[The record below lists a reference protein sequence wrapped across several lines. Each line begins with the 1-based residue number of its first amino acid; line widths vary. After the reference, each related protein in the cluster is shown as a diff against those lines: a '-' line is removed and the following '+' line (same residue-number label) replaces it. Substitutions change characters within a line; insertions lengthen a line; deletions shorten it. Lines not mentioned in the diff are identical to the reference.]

1 MDPLIGTAKP
11 KPPVGEFLLERRG
24 KSRSRVTAEQKIMKE
39 AVRLDGH
46 RCRYPQCLYHGLP
59 IDPAHVRGK
68 HRGMG
73 GNPALDRTTLETVFA
88 LCRTHH
94 EDYDDSKFK
103 AKPVQSHRGA
113 RGLMTFTKEVNGV
126 KLLIGVN

>member
-1 MDPLIGTAKP
+1 MPHVTFP
-11 KPPVGEFLLERRG
+11 KPPLGEFLLERRG
-24 KSRSRVTAEQKIMKE
+24 KSRSRVTAEQTIMRE

-46 RCRYPQCLYHGLP
+46 RCRYPQCAYRGLP
-59 IDPAHVRGK
+59 IDPSHIR

-73 GNPALDRTTLETVFA
+73 GNPKLDRTTLENVFA
-88 LCRTHH
+88 CCRVHH
-94 EDYDDSKFK
+94 GEYGRGKFNV
-103 AKPVQSHRGA
+103 KPIQPRLGA